1 MQFLTIS
8 PCIPND
14 SAFSAFASFCLSR
27 FLRLRTAHAVDRLAS
42 TLAVCSRTRSERLRS
57 GEGKSRLQS
66 LLSRQVE
73 VLEDRSLLAA
83 GALDPMFGVGGI
95 VITNVTQ
102 ETA

>member
-1 MQFLTIS
+1 M
-8 PCIPND
+8 
-14 SAFSAFASFCLSR
+14 
-27 FLRLRTAHAVDRLAS
+27 
-42 TLAVCSRTRSERLRS
+42 
-57 GEGKSRLQS
+57 QS